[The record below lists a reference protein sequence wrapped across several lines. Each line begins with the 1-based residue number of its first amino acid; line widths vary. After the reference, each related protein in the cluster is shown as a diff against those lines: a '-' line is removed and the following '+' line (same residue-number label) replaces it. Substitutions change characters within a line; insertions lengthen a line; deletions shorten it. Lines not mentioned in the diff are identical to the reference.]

1 MVSASELKPGMLIR
15 IEGEIYRVLEA
26 EVRAGTAKLGGVVKS
41 KLRNVESER
50 LWEPHFRLEERLED
64 LELERRSMEFLF
76 GTEETCTF
84 MDVENFEQIEI
95 SQNLIGP
102 AVRFLQSGMQVPVE
116 LFAGRAINVVV
127 PDILEARVASTA
139 APVHQQQ
146 DSAWKEA
153 VLENGV
159 KIRVP
164 LFIAPGDMVRVDVKT
179 ARYLERARAERRRS
193 A

>member
-64 LELERRSMEFLF
+64 LELERRSMEFLY
-76 GTEETCTF
+76 GTGETCTF
-84 MDVENFEQIEI
+84 MDAENFEQIEI
-95 SQNLIGP
+95 PQNLIGP
-102 AVRFLQSGMQVPVE
+102 AVDFLQSGMRVPVE
-116 LFAGRAINVVV
+116 LFEGRAINVVV

-139 APVHQQQ
+139 APAHQQQ
-146 DSAWKEA
+146 DGAWKEA

-164 LFIAPGDMVRVDVKT
+164 LFIAPGDMVRVDMKSG
-179 ARYLERARAERRRS
+179 RYLERARTERRRS

>member
-1 MVSASELKPGMLIR
+1 MVIASELKPGMVIR
-15 IEGEIYRVLEA
+15 IEGQIYRVLEV
-26 EVRAGTAKLGGVVKS
+26 EVKAGAAKLSGVVKS
-41 KLRNVESER
+41 KLRNVQSER

-64 LELERRSMEFLF
+64 LELERRAMEFLF
-76 GTEETCTF
+76 SAGENCTF

-95 SQNLIGP
+95 PLRLIGP
-102 AVRFLQSGMQVPVE
+102 AAGFLESGMQVPVE
-116 LFAGRAINVVV
+116 LFEGRAINVVV

-164 LFIAPGDMVRVDVKT
+164 LFIGPGEVVRVDVKT
-179 ARYLERARAERRRS
+179 GRYLERARVERKRS